1 MSDDGGDVGAFMA
14 GFLIGGLVGAATA
27 FILAPQS
34 GAETRAQI
42 SSKSDEMRRAGE
54 HQYHEYRAKA
64 ETAVSDAS
72 GKMQET
78 SRYVQERARIVLDDG
93 KTRSSEESA
102 TSEVLESD
110 GQERT
115 SKQDASDD
123 EVGGDEQ

>member
-14 GFLIGGLVGAATA
+14 GFVIGGLVGAATA
-27 FILAPQS
+27 LILAPQS
-34 GAETRAQI
+34 GAETWAQI
-42 SSKSDEMRRAGE
+42 AAKSDEMRRAGE
-54 HQYHEYRAKA
+54 HQYHEYRERA

-93 KTRSSEESA
+93 KISSNEASA

-110 GQERT
+110 GQEKT
-115 SKQDASDD
+115 SEQDAGNG
-123 EVGGDEQ
+123 EVNGDEQ